1 MAMDRLTKCNE
12 CGTIYKGMTP
22 PQCDVCGERDKSWL
36 RQVPVPSRR
45 RPDIPELPAVAPV

>member
-12 CGTIYKGMTP
+12 CGTLHKGMAP
-22 PQCDVCGERDKSWL
+22 PQCAVCGERDKSFL

-45 RPDIPELPAVAPV
+45 RPDIPDVVPVVPR